1 MNRIIEDFSYLRKT
15 NCKGVYLD
23 NAATTLCPDEVID
36 YMSEMQKY
44 NFVNINRG
52 SYKLAEE
59 TFEKY
64 ELAKKKIL
72 HFFGAE
78 NDYLFIQ
85 TTGATEAI
93 NIVARCFLEDN
104 IKQGDVIL
112 ISECEHHSNYL
123 PWRVICE
130 KKGAVLKKIPMDENG
145 NIDIE
150 NALCN
155 DNSDIKLV
163 SITHVSNVLDCE
175 NRK

>member
-1 MNRIIEDFSYLRKT
+1 M
-15 NCKGVYLD
+15 YLD

-59 TFEKY
+59 TFENMNWQRKNI
-64 ELAKKKIL
+64 A
-72 HFFGAE
+72 FFGAE

-130 KKGAVLKKIPMDENG
+130 KRGLF
-145 NIDIE
+145 
-150 NALCN
+150 
-155 DNSDIKLV
+155 
-163 SITHVSNVLDCE
+163 
-175 NRK
+175 

>member
-72 HFFGAE
+72 HFIIGMISV
-78 NDYLFIQ
+78 LTILMRIILMKVQ
-85 TTGATEAI
+85 TLG
-93 NIVARCFLEDN
+93 
-104 IKQGDVIL
+104 
-112 ISECEHHSNYL
+112 
-123 PWRVICE
+123 
-130 KKGAVLKKIPMDENG
+130 
-145 NIDIE
+145 
-150 NALCN
+150 
-155 DNSDIKLV
+155 
-163 SITHVSNVLDCE
+163 
-175 NRK
+175 

>member
-72 HFFGAE
+72 HF
-78 NDYLFIQ
+78 
-85 TTGATEAI
+85 
-93 NIVARCFLEDN
+93 LEQKT
-104 IKQGDVIL
+104 IICLYKRQEQRKLLILLRDV
-112 ISECEHHSNYL
+112 S
-123 PWRVICE
+123 
-130 KKGAVLKKIPMDENG
+130 
-145 NIDIE
+145 
-150 NALCN
+150 
-155 DNSDIKLV
+155 
-163 SITHVSNVLDCE
+163 
-175 NRK
+175 

>member
-64 ELAKKKIL
+64 K
-72 HFFGAE
+72 
-78 NDYLFIQ
+78 
-85 TTGATEAI
+85 
-93 NIVARCFLEDN
+93 
-104 IKQGDVIL
+104 
-112 ISECEHHSNYL
+112 
-123 PWRVICE
+123 
-130 KKGAVLKKIPMDENG
+130 
-145 NIDIE
+145 
-150 NALCN
+150 
-155 DNSDIKLV
+155 
-163 SITHVSNVLDCE
+163 ITHVILKTNTKLNMLISRDE
-175 NRK
+175 NYKELYKDNSFVIYERLTK

>member
-93 NIVARCFLEDN
+93 NIVARCQ
-104 IKQGDVIL
+104 IY
-112 ISECEHHSNYL
+112 SNY
-123 PWRVICE
+123 R
-130 KKGAVLKKIPMDENG
+130 
-145 NIDIE
+145 
-150 NALCN
+150 
-155 DNSDIKLV
+155 
-163 SITHVSNVLDCE
+163 
-175 NRK
+175 